1 MLKVYKSDSV
11 EVSEKSFHVENQTI
25 ELRDYILSAKENSEN
40 ASDDGTSTL
49 EPMLT
54 SDEVVA
60 LLKKAQE
67 RADQI
72 IQEAQ
77 EKAEQNA
84 EVVLQRAREQAR
96 VEAEDLRKRTYDD
109 AYNNGTA
116 DGIKAKTRQV
126 ESVIT
131 KLEETVV
138 RIEGEMS
145 GFIAQYEGD
154 LKWGVM
160 EVASK
165 VLDKIIDRD
174 DMEMLEMVKAA
185 VDTVKNSQWIE
196 VHLSDEAVYL
206 IDRLEREMAPM
217 QYLTIVPEEL
227 PKGSCIVDVP
237 TGRIDASIQTQLDNL
252 KEYFAAH
259 SGDI

>member
-1 MLKVYKSDSV
+1 MLRVYKSDTV
-11 EVSEKSFHVENQTI
+11 EVSDKNFDVEASTP
-25 ELRDYILSAKENSEN
+25 ELRDYILSAYSGDGGSADGDSHNSEP
-40 ASDDGTSTL
+40 TL
-49 EPMLT
+49 T
-54 SDEVVA
+54 ADEVVA
-60 LLKKAQE
+60 LLKKAEE
-67 RADQI
+67 RGDQI
-72 IQEAQ
+72 IKEAQ
-77 EKAEQNA
+77 ARANEEAEKI
-84 EVVLQRAREQAR
+84 LQAAREQAER
-96 VEAEDLRKRTYDD
+96 EAQALRDRTYGE

-126 ESVIT
+126 EGVIT

-154 LKWGVM
+154 LKWAVL

-165 VLDKIIDRD
+165 VLDKIIERD

-185 VDTVKNSQWIE
+185 VDTVKSSEWID

-217 QYLTIVPEEL
+217 QYLTVVPEEL
-227 PKGSCIVDVP
+227 PKGSCIIDVP
-237 TGRIDASIQTQLDNL
+237 SGRIDASIRTQLDNL

-259 SGDI
+259 SGEI